1 VIQALATQVPP
12 MVVPQLV
19 QPVMTTLRLFHS
31 THFLH
36 LKLLR
41 L

>member
-1 VIQALATQVPP
+1 

-19 QPVMTTLRLFHS
+19 QPVMTTRRLSRS